1 MGKIYKLLGR
11 KAEALRAYNKA
22 LDLDQ
27 KDTNL
32 VKGLIEKLHGN
43 DEISEDNDLHMLWN
57 IIFALISLFATLSI
71 KQMYFFKRVSFPV
84 NYIMESF
91 RHQYRSVLRVSKCQS

>member
-1 MGKIYKLLGR
+1 MEVLDELAKLCPKEAPIHVTMGKIYKLLGR

-43 DEISEDNDLHMLWN
+43 DEISEDNDLHML
-57 IIFALISLFATLSI
+57 
-71 KQMYFFKRVSFPV
+71 
-84 NYIMESF
+84 
-91 RHQYRSVLRVSKCQS
+91 

>member
-1 MGKIYKLLGR
+1 MDELAKLCPKEAPIHVTMGNIFKLLGR

-43 DEISEDNDLHMLWN
+43 DDISEDNDLHML
-57 IIFALISLFATLSI
+57 
-71 KQMYFFKRVSFPV
+71 
-84 NYIMESF
+84 
-91 RHQYRSVLRVSKCQS
+91 

>member
-1 MGKIYKLLGR
+1 MTMGKIYKLLGR

-43 DEISEDNDLHMLWN
+43 DEISEDNDLHML
-57 IIFALISLFATLSI
+57 
-71 KQMYFFKRVSFPV
+71 
-84 NYIMESF
+84 
-91 RHQYRSVLRVSKCQS
+91 